1 MYGAGPRLSRRVD
14 AEVQARGHVRAV
26 RGGIVEIVRDL
37 VDREDRVGAVEG
49 AACADHV
56 HLCLRIPPKYAVRKV
71 VGRLKGRSSI
81 ILHEGRPE
89 WRARGGGKTLWAR
102 GCYVS
107 TVGLGEAKV
116 REYIKRQE
124 EGAGLSSPG
133 SP

>member
-1 MYGAGPRLSRRVD
+1 M
-14 AEVQARGHVRAV
+14 
-26 RGGIVEIVRDL
+26 RDL

-89 WRARGGGKTLWAR
+89 WRRQDAVGARVLRQHRRPGRGEGQGVHQEAGGGGR
-102 GCYVS
+102 F
-107 TVGLGEAKV
+107 E
-116 REYIKRQE
+116 
-124 EGAGLSSPG
+124 
-133 SP
+133 